1 MAFNDIFKDEN
12 EYNEKAIIGF
22 MSFGVMTLTALIDI
36 VTGAFGKELLIQEFI
51 YNSFVWITLG
61 SFGIAGAEKVM
72 GNGNQNNGSVVVV
85 DEPTDDDPYA

>member
-72 GNGNQNNGSVVVV
+72 GNGNKTNGSVVV

>member
-1 MAFNDIFKDEN
+1 MAFSDIFKDEN

-22 MSFGVMTLTALIDI
+22 MSFGVMTLTAIIDI
-36 VTGAFGKELLIQEFI
+36 VTGAFGKELMIQEFI

-72 GNGNQNNGSVVVV
+72 GNGNKTNGSVVVE
-85 DEPTDDDPYA
+85 EPVEDDPYA